1 MNSDFSD
8 LLLALN
14 EEAVEYLIV
23 GGYAVIKYTE
33 PRFTK
38 DIDIWVNATPENAER
53 VMRALGKFGAPLG
66 GVTKED
72 FANPELFYQIG
83 ISPTRIDILMGVDGL
98 DFKDCWRRREV
109 TKWDSIETNFISIRD
124 LIINKEKAGRL
135 QDMIDL
141 QNLKTSLQVKDGSL
155 PEGQAGT

>member
-1 MNSDFSD
+1 
-8 LLLALN
+8 
-14 EEAVEYLIV
+14 
-23 GGYAVIKYTE
+23 
-33 PRFTK
+33 
-38 DIDIWVNATPENAER
+38 
-53 VMRALGKFGAPLG
+53 MRALGKFGAPLG